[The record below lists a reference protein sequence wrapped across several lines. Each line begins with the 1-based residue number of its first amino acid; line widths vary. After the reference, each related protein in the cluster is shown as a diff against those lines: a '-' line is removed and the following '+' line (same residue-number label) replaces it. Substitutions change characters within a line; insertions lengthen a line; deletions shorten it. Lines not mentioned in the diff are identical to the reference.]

1 MGPES
6 CARLFDLAAGVCPSS
21 AAPLSP
27 QSHLMESTPLHRN
40 VSTTAL
46 GVMEYLDAYGLV
58 LQEGTHCLVI
68 GRHTQSAGDWVDAH
82 VDGLWILVSP

>member
-1 MGPES
+1 
-6 CARLFDLAAGVCPSS
+6 
-21 AAPLSP
+21 
-27 QSHLMESTPLHRN
+27 MESTPLHRN

-68 GRHTQSAGDWVDAH
+68 GRHT
-82 VDGLWILVSP
+82 